1 MRGGGALAAHR
12 GQRQGSTG
20 DGGHLHPPCAG
31 GHPHH
36 PRLGRQ
42 IRAAPGFL
50 LFLTQREKVG
60 SVREELA
67 KLVRTMIITSLRQ
80 EEIKTMI
87 RTMFTKL
94 EGHHNQQPHQAAVG
108 RDFLPGCCGYIL
120 QVYP

>member
-1 MRGGGALAAHR
+1 MCRRASSPSTSWEAD
-12 GQRQGSTG
+12 QGCSWVLIISHTE
-20 DGGHLHPPCAG
+20 
-31 GHPHH
+31 
-36 PRLGRQ
+36 
-42 IRAAPGFL
+42 
-50 LFLTQREKVG
+50 REQVG

-67 KLVRTMIITSLRQ
+67 RTMIITSLRQ